1 MQAVQTA
8 ATPCTQ
14 TPGNN
19 PSQWLHNWACTW
31 NTPNKGAQH
40 AGHVVGGAVHSSGGG
55 VAAIILVLAV
65 IAVLAWMVSTKRK
78 PATG

>member
-1 MQAVQTA
+1 MQEAQAA

-14 TPGNN
+14 TAGNN

-40 AGHVVGGAVHSSGGG
+40 AGHVVGGAVHSSAGGATG
-55 VAAIILVLAV
+55 IIIVAVV
-65 IAVLAWMVSTKRK
+65 IALIAWFMTKRTA
-78 PATG
+78 ATS